1 MDPLSFLSNLLGLN
15 HATLLYNGTIV
26 TMDAESRVYKNGAL
40 LVVDDSIKLIGH
52 SDDLLKQCKGH
63 RHVNFIDLKRR
74 IVLPGLINTHVH
86 TSLHFERNLAC
97 DVDLGTWLTDRGLPL
112 EANMTEEDSYLSTLA
127 CGIELIRSGVTCFAE
142 AGGQHVPG
150 MVRAVEELGL
160 RGCLSQANLDSPEGV
175 PGIDVPPNL
184 VHTTDECIQS
194 QTELHSKYNGC
205 ADGRVRIWFGI
216 RQITGVT
223 AELLTRTRDSA
234 KELQTGVAM
243 HLSEIAAENQ
253 FVEATYGVPGTV
265 TYLDQIKLLD
275 RNFLGATA
283 VWINEEEIEMLAKAN
298 ASVSHCPA
306 ASMHYFGFAP
316 IKEMLAA
323 GVTVSLGT
331 DGPSNNR
338 LSIIDEMYVA
348 AISNKVKTVFA
359 TGVTDPTAVPAE
371 AILKMV
377 TIDGAKAVMWD
388 NEIGSL
394 EVGKKADLVIV
405 SLSRWTP
412 VPVIDKIASLVYSV
426 RNENI
431 ESVMCNGKWIM
442 RDHKI
447 LTVNEEKALQSA
459 AEAADDVLKRAG
471 IVVPERM
478 NFI

>member
-1 MDPLSFLSNLLGLN
+1 MDPLSFIHNLLGLN
-15 HATLLYNGTIV
+15 NATLLYNGTIV
-26 TMDAESRVYKNGAL
+26 TMDSESRVYRNGAVL
-40 LVVDDSIKLIGH
+40 VDDDVIRLIGQ
-52 SDDLLKQCKGH
+52 SDDILKQCKGH
-63 RHVNFIDLKRR
+63 RHVNYIDLKGRLL
-74 IVLPGLINTHVH
+74 LPGLINTHVH

-97 DVDLGTWLTDRGLPL
+97 DVDLGTWLTDRGLPM
-112 EANMTEEDSYLSTLA
+112 EANMTEEDSYLSALA
-127 CGIELIRSGVTCFAE
+127 CGIELIHSGVTCFAE

-150 MVRAVEELGL
+150 MVRAVEELGM
-160 RGCLSQANLDSPEGV
+160 RGCLSQANLDNPGGVAGIKVPES
-175 PGIDVPPNL
+175 L

-194 QTELHSKYNGC
+194 QTELHSKFNGT

-223 AELLTRTRDSA
+223 PELLTRTRDAA

-243 HLSEIAAENQ
+243 HVAEIAAENQ
-253 FVEATYGVPGTV
+253 FVESTYGVAGTI
-265 TYLDQIKLLD
+265 TYLDKIKLLD
-275 RNFLGATA
+275 RNFLGASA
-283 VWINEEEIEMLAKAN
+283 VWINDEEIEMLAKAN

-338 LSIIDEMYVA
+338 MSIIDEMYVA
-348 AISNKVKTVFA
+348 ALSNKVKTVFS

-394 EVGKKADLVIV
+394 EVGKKADLVV
-405 SLSRWTP
+405 VHPSRWTP
-412 VPVIDKIASLVYSV
+412 VPVIDKIASLVYSA
-426 RNENI
+426 RTENI

-447 LTVNEEKALQSA
+447 LTVNEEKVLKTA
-459 AEAADDVLKRAG
+459 AEAADNALKRAG